1 MSQTVHGRGAEA
13 QRQRRLV
20 AEDLAADVDILD
32 VDEDARADLVA
43 VVCIFVV
50 LEAAECERALSAKEN
65 TAEPGRLQ

>member
-1 MSQTVHGRGAEA
+1 MHGRGAEA
-13 QRQRRLV
+13 QWQCGLV

-50 LEAAECERALSAKEN
+50 LEAAECERALSAKQS
-65 TAEPGRLQ
+65 TAEGRPQ